1 MKKRIIFI
9 AFTLVF
15 TFFATNTPR
24 IDAADTSDC
33 VTFGVVSYDALT
45 GVETFEEI
53 SYPEHNAMSGTQDD
67 LVMSDP
73 EIIANNPVDFFEL
86 DDINDR

>member
-15 TFFATNTPR
+15 PFFVTNTSR
-24 IDAADTSDC
+24 IDAEDTSDC
-33 VTFGVVSYDALT
+33 VIFGVVSYDAQT

-53 SYPEHNAMSGTQDD
+53 IYPAHNTTSGTQDD

-73 EIIANNPVDFFEL
+73 EIRVNNVDNFYLSE
-86 DDINDR
+86 